1 MPAAMLFVRP
11 RPPTPKRVLLI
22 PRPSLSP
29 STDGTPGGYYF
40 AKGTDPSLWLVYLE
54 GGYWCWDG
62 PSCQERYQ
70 TLKFDMSS
78 SGWGNLF
85 AQSGIFGTDPSTNPW
100 ANANMVFIKYCSSDS
115 WFGDAAASSET
126 FGFAFRGSRIVSAT
140 IAAMQKYNGLGS
152 SGAPERLLFGGCS
165 AGGRGVLVNLDAV
178 AAIAPANV
186 QVQGL
191 LDAAAW
197 VDVQPIIPNMLTLQ
211 DMTQDL
217 YGFTSPPIPADCAA
231 AYPGNEWQCLW
242 PSYRLPFV
250 QTNYFL
256 NAAQFDAF
264 QIMYDTNNLDSTYC
278 CNTPAEQQWV
288 EQFQV
293 ETLSLI
299 QAMPADDPV
308 YSSVCLVHCLS
319 CNADFWLFTVNGVS
333 LAQAMSQWYF
343 SHQPVNVIGQCTGWD
358 CTLQCSGGPWEPT
371 NQPCTTTTNV
381 CANDYYLTP
390 STVGAASG
398 QVQPGSPPD
407 GTPQQQQ
414 QWAQAYNA
422 QHNNN
427 QQSQASMQAWNQY
440 NTEHNTDAQSQFN
453 SVSQQ
458 QQPQQQQQQ
467 QQSINNAATD
477 VQVSQPGSVSATESS
492 LSAQQQ
498 QLLACQTQVQT
509 QQAVLAEMQASDN
522 PAASQI
528 QTQLQAQMAQCAQLQ
543 QQGRR

>member
-1 MPAAMLFVRP
+1 MRL
-11 RPPTPKRVLLI
+11 PPDWKHCSGPSRSDTLI
-22 PRPSLSP
+22 PPSP
-29 STDGTPGGYYF
+29 
-40 AKGTDPSLWLVYLE
+40 VYLE
-54 GGYWCWDG
+54 GGYWCWDA

-100 ANANMVFIKYCSSDS
+100 AAANMVFIKYCSSDS
-115 WFGDAAASSET
+115 WFGDAAASSDT

-140 IAAMQKYNGLGS
+140 ITAMQKYNGLGA
-152 SGAPERLLFGGCS
+152 SGGPERLLFGGCS

-178 AAIAPANV
+178 TAQLADTSV

-231 AYPGNEWQCLW
+231 AYPGAEWQCLW

-250 QTNYFL
+250 HTNYFL

-278 CNTPAEQQWV
+278 CNTAPEQQWV
-288 EQFQV
+288 EQFQTQ
-293 ETLSLI
+293 TLALI
-299 QAMPADDPV
+299 QAMPSSDPV

-333 LAQAMSQWYF
+333 LAQAMAQWYF
-343 SHQPVNVIGQCTGWD
+343 NHQAVNVIGQCTGWD

-390 STVGAASG
+390 SSVGEASG
-398 QVQPGSPPD
+398 QVQPG
-407 GTPQQQQ
+407 QQQGGGHPDSQ
-414 QWAQAYNA
+414 QTQAGIAAWNA
-422 QHNNN
+422 QNLQNN
-427 QQSQASMQAWNQY
+427 QN
-440 NTEHNTDAQSQFN
+440 AQSQFS
-453 SVSQQ
+453 SVSSVQTQ
-458 QQPQQQQQQ
+458 GQQPG
-467 QQSINNAATD
+467 T
-477 VQVSQPGSVSATESS
+477 VSATEPS

-498 QLLACQTQVQT
+498 AVLQCQTQVAA
-509 QQAVLAEMQASDN
+509 QQAKLAQMQSSDN
-522 PAASQI
+522 SAASQI
-528 QTQLQAQMAQCAQLQ
+528 SSQLASMQAQCAQMQ
-543 QQGRR
+543 AQAGGR